1 MLDTITIG
9 ERVVGDGRPVFI
21 IAEAGVNHNGDLGLA
36 KRLVDAARDC
46 GADAVKFQTWITEK
60 LVAPD
65 ARMAEYQK
73 RNVGREE
80 SQFAML
86 KRLELSQDQFRE
98 INTYAHAAGIL
109 FLSTPDEE
117 DSADFL
123 DRLGVPAFKIGSA
136 EVTNLRFLRHVAGK
150 GKPVILS
157 TGMSTLGEVEAA
169 VHTIAE
175 TKNRQLA
182 LLHCVSDYPADPA
195 DCNLRAMDTLKD
207 AFRCPIG
214 FSDHTPGIDIAVAAV
229 ARGASVIE
237 KHLTLD
243 KTMPGPDHVMSLDVA
258 EFKRMVRAVRSVEAA
273 LGTGRKEPA
282 PAELATKQVV
292 QKAIVALRDVPAG
305 KKLEME
311 DLALRRTSGGLPSQY
326 LEMLIGREARCLIKA
341 NQMVSLDMVS

>member
-1 MLDTITIG
+1 MSDTITIG

-80 SQFAML
+80 SQFDML
-86 KRLELSQDQFRE
+86 KRLELSQDQFCD
-98 INTYAHAAGIL
+98 IKAYAQAKGIL

-136 EVTNLRFLRHVAGK
+136 EVTNLPFLRHVAGK

-157 TGMSTLGEVEAA
+157 TGMSTLDEVEAA
-169 VHTIAE
+169 VRTIE
-175 TKNRQLA
+175 KTSNGQLA

-195 DCNLRAMDTLKD
+195 DCNLRAMDTLRD
-207 AFRCPIG
+207 AFHCPVG

-229 ARGASVIE
+229 ARGASVLE

-243 KTMPGPDHVMSLDVA
+243 KAMPGPDHVMSLDVG
-258 EFKRMVRAVRSVEAA
+258 EFARLVGAVRSVEAA
-273 LGTGRKEPA
+273 LGTGCKQPA
-282 PAELATKQVV
+282 LAEIATKQVV
-292 QKAIVALRDVPAG
+292 QKAIVAARDVPAG
-305 KKLEME
+305 KKLELE
-311 DLALRRTSGGLPSQY
+311 DLALRRTSGGLPSRY
-326 LEMLIGREARCLIKA
+326 LEVLVGRETKGPIKA
-341 NQMVSLDMVS
+341 HQMVSLDMVS